1 MGTSNE
7 DALNWEIGY
16 TIMRASEKPHR
27 VIVCKTEQEKD
38 LYIARLEEWY
48 PFLKFGDQRKP
59 HVVVGDIDINDTY
72 RIYSEAYIFMGGADP
87 ESDT

>member
-16 TIMRASEKPHR
+16 TIKRASEKPHR
-27 VIVCKTEQEKD
+27 VIVCKTEQERA

-48 PFLKFGDQRKP
+48 PFLTFGDQRKP
-59 HVVVGDIDINDTY
+59 HVVVGCDGINDTCC
-72 RIYSEAYIFMGGADP
+72 IYSDAYMFMGGVDLENA
-87 ESDT
+87 T